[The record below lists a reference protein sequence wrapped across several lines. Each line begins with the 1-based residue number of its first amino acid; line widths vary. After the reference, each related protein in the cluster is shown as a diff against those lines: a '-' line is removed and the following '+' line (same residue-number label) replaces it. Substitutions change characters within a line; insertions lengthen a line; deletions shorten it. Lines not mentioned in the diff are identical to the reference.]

1 MKISRHAKIL
11 EIIEKH
17 PTETQEELAE
27 ELKKSGYNITQAT
40 VSRDIKELKL
50 VKVLDENGIYRYA
63 SLKEQDSILNER
75 LVKVFA
81 ESVLSVD
88 FSENMVVVKT
98 FSGAANAAA
107 EAIDVLD
114 FKEVVGT
121 VAGDDTIFILIRNL
135 ENVEVVIDRLK
146 KMMK

>member
-50 VKVLDENGIYRYA
+50 VKVLDESGIYKYS
-63 SLKEQDSILNER
+63 SLKEQNSMLSER

-88 FSENMVVVKT
+88 FAGNMVVVET

-107 EAIDVLD
+107 EAIDVMD

-121 VAGDDTIFILIRNL
+121 IAGDNTIFILVRNP
-135 ENVEVVIDRLK
+135 ENVEAIIDKLK

>member
-11 EIIEKH
+11 EIIEKN

-27 ELKKSGYNITQAT
+27 ELKKNGYNITQAT

-50 VKVLDENGIYRYA
+50 VKVLDGDGIYRYA
-63 SLKEQDSILNER
+63 SLKEQDSLLNER
-75 LVKVFA
+75 LVTVFA
-81 ESVLSVD
+81 QSVLSVD
-88 FSENMVVVKT
+88 FSGNMVVVKT

-121 VAGDDTIFILIRNL
+121 LAGDDTIFILVRNQ
-135 ENVEVVIDRLK
+135 ENVEIVIDKLK

>member
-11 EIIEKH
+11 EIIERH

-50 VKVLDENGIYRYA
+50 VKVLDENSIYKYA
-63 SLKEQDSILNER
+63 SLKEHDSMLSER

-88 FSENMVVVKT
+88 YTGNIIVIKT
-98 FSGAANAAA
+98 FSGAANAAC
-107 EAIDVLD
+107 EAIDVLE
-114 FKEVVGT
+114 FKELVGT
-121 VAGDDTIFILIRNL
+121 IAGDDTIFALLRNS
-135 ENVEVVIDRLK
+135 ENVEIVIDRLK

>member
-121 VAGDDTIFILIRNL
+121 LAGDDTIFILVRNQ
-135 ENVEVVIDRLK
+135 ENVETVIDRLK

>member
-11 EIIEKH
+11 EIIEKN

-27 ELKKSGYNITQAT
+27 ELKKNGYNITQAT

-50 VKVLDENGIYRYA
+50 VKVLDADGIYRYA
-63 SLKEQDSILNER
+63 SLKEQDSLLNER
-75 LVKVFA
+75 LVTVFA
-81 ESVLSVD
+81 QSVLSVD
-88 FSENMVVVKT
+88 FSGNIVVVKT

-121 VAGDDTIFILIRNL
+121 LAGDDTIFILVRNQ
-135 ENVEVVIDRLK
+135 ENVEIVIDKLK

>member
-50 VKVLDENGIYRYA
+50 VKVLDENSIYKYA
-63 SLKEQDSILNER
+63 SLKEHDSMLSER

-88 FSENMVVVKT
+88 YAGNIVVVKT
-98 FSGAANAAA
+98 FSEAANAAA

-114 FKEVVGT
+114 FKETVGT
-121 VAGDDTIFILIRNL
+121 IAGDDTIFILVRNAD
-135 ENVEVVIDRLK
+135 NVEVVIDRLK